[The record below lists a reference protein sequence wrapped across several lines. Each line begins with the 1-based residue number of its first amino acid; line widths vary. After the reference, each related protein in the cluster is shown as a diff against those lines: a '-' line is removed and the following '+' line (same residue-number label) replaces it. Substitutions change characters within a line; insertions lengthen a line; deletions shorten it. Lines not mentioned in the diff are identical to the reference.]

1 MGDGVM
7 IVQSKGVLGRGSS
20 VLFTGHQAEAIS
32 VAAASLSR
40 ESVFEG

>member
-7 IVQSKGVLGRGSS
+7 IVQSKGVLGRESS
-20 VLFTGHQAEAIS
+20 VPFTGYRVEAIS